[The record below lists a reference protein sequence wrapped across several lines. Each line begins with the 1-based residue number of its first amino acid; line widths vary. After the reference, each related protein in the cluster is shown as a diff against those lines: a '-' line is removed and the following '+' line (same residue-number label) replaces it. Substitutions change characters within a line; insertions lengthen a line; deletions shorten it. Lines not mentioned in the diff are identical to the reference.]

1 MKLFSLHHDI
11 VCRQAVE
18 LVTDY
23 LEGKLSRRDA
33 RAFEEHLRA
42 CDGCEEYVRQIQ
54 ATIRILGN
62 VQPEDLSV
70 EARHGLMELYREFR
84 GTDEHGHARLGRHQL

>member
-1 MKLFSLHHDI
+1 MRLLSLHRDI
-11 VCRQAVE
+11 VCREAVE

-33 RAFEEHLRA
+33 RAFEAHLRA

-54 ATIRILGN
+54 ATIRVLGS
-62 VQPEDLSV
+62 VQPGDLSP
-70 EARHGLMELYREFR
+70 ETRQGLLELYREFK
-84 GTDEHGHARLGRHQL
+84 GI

>member
-1 MKLFSLHHDI
+1 MRLLSRHRDI

-42 CDGCEEYVRQIQ
+42 CDGCEEYVRQIR
-54 ATIRILGN
+54 ATIGILGS
-62 VQPEDLSV
+62 VQPEDLSP
-70 EARHGLMELYREFR
+70 ETRYGLMELYREFK
-84 GTDEHGHARLGRHQL
+84 GD